1 MGVFK
6 KITTVLLAVLVFSIG
21 LGSVFFVVKSCD
33 DALRKEKVR
42 QEKWREFGVKLQQH
56 QDSIKNEFT
65 LLKKER
71 DSLLFKYD
79 SLSKI
84 KKDAHIKKVNSY
96 RTLSLDSNIVIL
108 SITLSKKDI
117 TW

>member
-1 MGVFK
+1 MK
-6 KITTVLLAVLVFSIG
+6 KILEGIGISVSVILVFLISIWG
-21 LGSVFFVVKSCD
+21 LSY
-33 DALRKEKVR
+33 L
-42 QEKWREFGVKLQQH
+42 VKLNDKDKQGREEELETKFQQR
-56 QDSIKNEFT
+56 QDSIQNEFT
-65 LLKKER
+65 LLKQEI

-96 RTLSLDSNIVIL
+96 RTLSLDSNITIL
-108 SITLSKKDI
+108 SRTLSEKNI